1 MRCARCG
8 GLITTFGCRCTSAQ
22 WATSPSRCA
31 CCQSE
36 RPAGAKFCSE
46 CGATYVTSA
55 PIANKSRPAEPEQR
69 RQGDKLATELRQI
82 AFVFCDIVKSTALSL
97 RLSAEDYARIL
108 TIYRGIVEVAVKE
121 FDGTVEGHKGDGV
134 LCFVGYPDAHE
145 YAAERAIEA
154 AFLAR
159 DLVTRHEFPYGVRLQ
174 VRLGVAV
181 GTVVV
186 GHFKNSD
193 LNALGDAPNVAALV
207 QKDAHVNSVNVE
219 DSTRQLVGDLFEFSD
234 FRSIAVE
241 GAAPV
246 KAWRVIG
253 GRSVASRFEAKSNR
267 ALVPMLGRDDERQ
280 VLVDLWRKATTGSG
294 QVALVSGEGGIGK
307 SRLAASLLEEAS
319 QKSCAVFRYFCSPYR
334 QGSPLHPCIRQLEHS
349 ARFASTDSA
358 EVKLEKLEA
367 VLADAPD
374 EDRALIG
381 KLLNLP
387 IVDRSNVL
395 ALGALAI
402 RRRTMQA
409 LVALLERAAKKSPVL
424 MVFEDAQWSDDT
436 SRELLLLVL
445 SRIESLPVMLLVLAR
460 PSFLG
465 EWAERSQIARINLTP
480 LAKHVSRTLVQQ
492 VAGTRPLSA
501 DVIGKIVDRTD
512 GIPLFLEEVTQAIVT
527 SQEGEASVVASSRA
541 RSTLTMLLRD
551 ALLPRLR
558 GLGAARDLLE
568 TAAAIGRDFSVELLA
583 AVIEPNGALESS
595 LERLIESG
603 LVLRRR
609 DAEAGYTFK
618 HALIRDATHEIM
630 TRDRRQALHARIA
643 DVLETRFSQA
653 VANQPEVLAWHL
665 KEALCIEKAVARW
678 LQAGRSAM
686 LRSAMGE
693 ALGHLQQ
700 GIADIRTLE
709 ESPWRLQNELA
720 LTIAAGMAQIA
731 TQGYA
736 VASTGAT
743 FSKARDLCE
752 RLGDPPQL
760 LSVLHGLWTHTLLR
774 GEFSSAQTQARQI
787 LSRGEARAD
796 PLWRLTGHRSSGVAH
811 FPLGE
816 FDDSARELEAG
827 LALYDRAQRA
837 AYAATTVDDP
847 RVVMLTYL
855 SWSYM
860 CSGKFGAAMARSKE
874 SVAEAR
880 EMGQVYTLAHAL
892 TGAAFVALTI
902 DTPQV
907 GLQRLDELNDLLA
920 DNGIAY
926 YEAVHTVFRGYCL
939 AAMDRFDEARP
950 LLKSGLAAYRAT
962 ESIFYLSG
970 FLRMAA
976 EAYGRAGDFD
986 EAMPMIE
993 ESMSI
998 MQATDQ
1004 RWDEA
1009 DTFRVQGTLLHAMGD
1024 LGAAEKAFRRAR
1036 TVAVKQRARLWE
1048 LRASTSLAQVLREQ
1062 GSGEE
1067 GAALLRTTMEF
1078 FDSSLDLPDLR
1089 RGRLLLRQCSV
1100 PDHSSA

>member
-8 GLITTFGCRCTSAQ
+8 GAITTFGCRCTAAQ
-22 WATSPSRCA
+22 WSTSPSRCA

-36 RPAGAKFCSE
+36 RPAGAKFCPE
-46 CGATYVTSA
+46 CGAAYVSRA
-55 PIANKSRPAEPEQR
+55 PIENERRLRESERR
-69 RQGDKLATELRQI
+69 RQDVSAATELRQI
-82 AFVFCDIVKSTALSL
+82 AFIFCDIVNSTSLSL
-97 RLSAEDYARIL
+97 RLSTEDYARIL
-108 TIYRGIVEVAVKE
+108 TLYRGIVEVAVKE
-121 FDGTVEGHKGDGV
+121 FGGAVEGHKGDGV

-159 DLVTRHEFPYGVRLQ
+159 DLVTRNEFPYGVRLQ

-193 LNALGDAPNVAALV
+193 PNALGDAPNVATLV
-207 QKDAHVNSVNVE
+207 QKDACVNSVNVE
-219 DSTRQLVGDLFEFSD
+219 DATRQLVGDLFEFSD
-234 FRSIAVE
+234 LRSIAVD
-241 GAAPV
+241 GAAPI

-253 GRSVASRFEAKSNR
+253 SRSVASRFEAKSNR
-267 ALVPMLGRDDERQ
+267 AWVPMLGRDVERQ
-280 VLVDLWRKATTGSG
+280 VLVDLWRKATAGRG
-294 QVALVSGEGGIGK
+294 EVALVSGEGGIGK

-358 EVKLEKLEA
+358 EVKLEKLEV
-367 VLADAPD
+367 VLAGASD

-387 IVDRSNVL
+387 IVAGSNVL

-409 LVALLERAAKKSPVL
+409 LLALLEREAKKSPVL

-445 SRIESLPVMLLVLAR
+445 SRIERLPVMLLVLAR
-460 PSFLG
+460 PAFLG
-465 EWAERSQIARINLTP
+465 EWAERSQITRISLAP
-480 LAKHVSRTLVQQ
+480 LAKHASRTLVQQ
-492 VAGTRPLSA
+492 VAGNRSLPA
-501 DVIGKIVDRTD
+501 DVIGEIVRRTD
-512 GIPLFLEEVTQAIVT
+512 GIPLFLEEVTRAIV
-527 SQEGEASVVASSRA
+527 QEGETSVVASGRA

-551 ALLPRLR
+551 SLLPRLR
-558 GLGAARDLLE
+558 GLGAARDVLE
-568 TAAAIGRDFSVELLA
+568 TAAAIGRDFSIELLA
-583 AVIEPNGALESS
+583 AVVEPNGALESS
-595 LERLIESG
+595 LERLTESG
-603 LVLRRR
+603 LVLRRA
-609 DAEAGYTFK
+609 DAVTGYTFK

-643 DVLETRFSQA
+643 DVLETRFPQA
-653 VANQPEVLAWHL
+653 VTNQPEVLAWHL
-665 KEALCIEKAVARW
+665 KEALCLEKAVARW
-678 LQAGRSAM
+678 LQAGRTAM

-736 VASTGAT
+736 VAGTGAT
-743 FSKARDLCE
+743 FSKARNLCE

-774 GEFSSAQTQARQI
+774 GEFSSAKIQARQI
-787 LSRGEARAD
+787 LSRGEARGD
-796 PLWRLTGHRSSGVAH
+796 PLWQLMGHRSSGVAH

-827 LALYDRAQRA
+827 LALYDPARRA

-860 CSGKFGAAMARSKE
+860 CSGRFGEAMARSRE

-907 GLQRLDELNDLLA
+907 GLQRLDELNELLA

-926 YEAVHTVFRGYCL
+926 YEAVQTVFRGYCL

-976 EAYGRAGDFD
+976 EAYGRSRDFD
-986 EAMPMIE
+986 TAMPMIE

-1009 DTFRVQGTLLHAMGD
+1009 DIFRVQGTLLHAMGD
-1024 LGAAEKAFRRAR
+1024 VGAAEKAFRHAR
-1036 TVAVKQRARLWE
+1036 SVAVKQRARLWE
-1048 LRASTSLAQVLREQ
+1048 LRASTSLAEVLREQ
-1062 GSGEE
+1062 GVS
-1067 GAALLRTTMEF
+1067 T
-1078 FDSSLDLPDLR
+1078 
-1089 RGRLLLRQCSV
+1089 
-1100 PDHSSA
+1100 SA